1 MALIHLQDKVSI
13 VSGASRGIGEAIAL
27 AFADAGAKV
36 MVSSRKQEGVDRV
49 AAKIKG
55 SGGEVLAVAAHIGHV
70 DQCQMLLDRT
80 ISEWQRVDV
89 VVNCAGTNP
98 YFGPMLTIDEGAYQK
113 TFDINL
119 RGAFELSRRAAQT
132 IIDRKATGSIINIAS
147 VAGMRASPLQGVYGM
162 TKAAMI
168 AMTRSM
174 AMELGSSGVR
184 VNSISPGLID
194 TRLAA
199 AIVQSDT
206 AREMVTSRAALG
218 RIGVPEELAGAALFL
233 ASDAASY
240 VTGHNLVVDG
250 GLTIV

>member
-1 MALIHLQDKVSI
+1 MALIHLEGKVAL

-27 AFADAGAKV
+27 AFAEAGAKV
-36 MVSSRKQEGVDRV
+36 VVSSRKQDGVDAV
-49 AAKIKG
+49 AERIRAA
-55 SGGEVLAVAAHIGHV
+55 GGEALALAAHVGHV
-70 DQCQMLLDRT
+70 DQCSALIEKILAT
-80 ISEWQRVDV
+80 WQRLDV

-98 YFGPMLTIDEGAYQK
+98 FFGPMLSIDEGAYQK

-119 RGAFELSRRAAQT
+119 RGAFELSRKLAEHV
-132 IIDRKATGSIINIAS
+132 IDRKGSGSIVNIAS

-168 AMTRSM
+168 AMTQSM
-174 AMELGSSGVR
+174 ALEFGSSGIR
-184 VNSISPGLID
+184 VNCISPGLID

-206 AREMVTSRAALG
+206 AREMVTARAALG

-233 ASDAASY
+233 ASDASSY